1 MLPCQYDCKLRD
13 LLQIK
18 ETKINKLKQVQN
30 DLDNLCY
37 HQPSRHREVE
47 SKMTIVNDR
56 KITYWGQTINSPNRT
71 RVRGM

>member
-56 KITYWGQTINSPNRT
+56 KITY
-71 RVRGM
+71 